1 MRSGHVCAAAFAVC
15 LAASVGGAQDAPT
28 FIAGTYYKCDMS
40 TEDKADA
47 IYKET
52 IAPVIQKQVEAGKLT
67 AAGYGRHWMGG
78 EWRRLEYTAASSI
91 AALVEARNAII
102 GELTE
107 GPSAAAAKEF
117 DAVCPSHDDYIW
129 SSVVSS
135 QAPGAVGRDR
145 TTVAMSTYFVCD
157 GEENEADA
165 IVKTAIG
172 PLMNTHVEE
181 GKIASWN
188 WLEHIAGGKYR
199 RLLVIDGKDHTAVLE
214 YWHTLTG
221 ALGEA
226 QPELARRFTDICDSH
241 SDYIWDMGVE

>member
-1 MRSGHVCAAAFAVC
+1 MRSGLVCAGAFAVC
-15 LAASVGGAQDAPT
+15 LAATVGVAQDAPT

-91 AALVEARNAII
+91 AALVEARQAII

-107 GPSAAAAKEF
+107 GPSASAAKAF

-129 SSVVSS
+129 VSVVSS
-135 QAPGAVGRDR
+135 QAPDVVARER
-145 TTVAMSTYFVCD
+145 ARVAMSTYFVCD
-157 GEENEADA
+157 SREQEADA

-172 PLMNTHVEE
+172 PVMNGHVKE
-181 GKIASWN
+181 GKISAWN
-188 WLEHIAGGKYR
+188 WMRHVAGGKYR
-199 RLLVIDGKDHTAVLE
+199 RILVIDGADHTAVLE
-214 YWHTLTG
+214 YWNALTA
-221 ALGEA
+221 ALDEA
-226 QPELARRFTDICDSH
+226 NPELFRRFGDICDSH
-241 SDYIWDMGVE
+241 TDYVWDMGVE